1 MSMKFQEDIFNG
13 FHFKHRHDF
22 VTELLLTKFKG
33 EWLNEKKDNKQCLS
47 DTPRW
52 SMKKTN
58 IKNTKAIQN
67 G

>member
-1 MSMKFQEDIFNG
+1 MYLHDPRE
-13 FHFKHRHDF
+13 KHGPLSVSYIEMVSGCKMISEF
-22 VTELLLTKFKG
+22 
-33 EWLNEKKDNKQCLS
+33 NEKKDNKQCLS
-47 DTPRW
+47 DTPCW

>member
-1 MSMKFQEDIFNG
+1 MK
-13 FHFKHRHDF
+13 
-22 VTELLLTKFKG
+22 
-33 EWLNEKKDNKQCLS
+33 KKDNKQCLS
-47 DTPRW
+47 DTHRW